1 MWRRFTDNRAALFLS
16 RAIENEEKQPIMN
29 MGSSALKC
37 NGNWFIYS
45 WLSFES
51 TWNIEKNLHY
61 VILDKRDSR
70 LSVGLWFTFM
80 LSVFMPHSIFM
91 PNKKKRHKESSVLFH
106 STCEKLCWIAQ
117 KALKWFHHQRLAQIW
132 TPLNFHC
139 SRLFHVRHS
148 TTHSWGIDWPLH
160 GSNHSQDKGVEKWHL
175 IVCCRLFHYI
185 N

>member
-29 MGSSALKC
+29 IGSSALKC

-45 WLSFES
+45 WLCFES

-91 PNKKKRHKESSVLFH
+91 PNKKKTAQRVERFVSFDLWEIVLNCTKGIEMVSSSTTRPNMDSAQLSLFAIVSRSPQH
-106 STCEKLCWIAQ
+106 NA
-117 KALKWFHHQRLAQIW
+117 FMRNRLAG
-132 TPLNFHC
+132 
-139 SRLFHVRHS
+139 
-148 TTHSWGIDWPLH
+148 SWEQ
-160 GSNHSQDKGVEKWHL
+160 SFTK
-175 IVCCRLFHYI
+175 
-185 N
+185 